1 MDCTSFCRKSTS
13 CVLWTG
19 KVEFFLAKARILLR
33 VDYKHLELL
42 PDSSPGDPSPP
53 ELHCSPFGVLSK
65 VLSGLS
71 LLSFHDGIKPR
82 GREFNSYRTPSDKE
96 FSSEYSKIL
105 YGSSLEHKLLAQKI

>member
-71 LLSFHDGIKPR
+71 LLSLHDGIKPR
-82 GREFNSYRTPSDKE
+82 KWQGV
-96 FSSEYSKIL
+96 
-105 YGSSLEHKLLAQKI
+105 